1 MAQAYNQL
9 VISGD
14 LPPGLIP
21 PSLQRLKMQGS
32 PGYMEAFTMQDLYR
46 LAWRWLVKWVTGFQI
61 LNCNNNLFE

>member
-14 LPPGLIP
+14 LSPGLIP

-46 LAWRWLVKWVTGFQI
+46 LAWRWLVRLEIGYQI
-61 LNCNNNLFE
+61 SNCNNNLFE